1 MIKRRMTGALVPP
14 VALGVLGLGT
24 PAVAFAASTPSSVA
38 RAAQPEPAAVVT
50 ALDRAAHPLRGVE
63 PGGDTR
69 DLRPLG
75 RMVGD
80 ARVVGLGEATH
91 GSHDF
96 FALKDRVF
104 RHLVTERGF
113 RTFALEASWS
123 TGLRLDDYVVH
134 GKGDPRRI
142 MRDEFQRDY
151 LWWNNTD
158 YLGLVEW
165 MRAYNTRHPD
175 DPVRFV
181 GDDIAWTGPEVYDEV
196 TEYVAR
202 HRPGLSARLAEL
214 YRGLR
219 PTVPTGT
226 YIEERLTEPY
236 AERRAAADRTGEAL
250 RLLERQGPGD
260 DREGYAW
267 AVQQA
272 TAVDRTAR
280 QYAFDFDDPAQVAEA
295 MRYRDEAM
303 AANVLWW
310 QRRTG
315 DKVLLSAHNAHD
327 SYETTDPEHS
337 PKTQGAFLRDHLGDG
352 YVSIGLTFDRGSF
365 NATGEDGALHRWTL
379 GPAAPGSNEHT
390 LDRVR
395 HRDYLADLRTVGPR
409 AAAWL
414 REARPTRSIGTAYP
428 DDGPRDVALARAH
441 DVLIHLH
448 AVEASR
454 LRDRQTASLPRNASR
469 LPSSRAICSSRLRS
483 SAKRVPLCGTF
494 LPRR

>member
-1 MIKRRMTGALVPP
+1 MARHMAMALTLP
-14 VALGVLGLGT
+14 VVLGTLTLGA
-24 PAVAFAASTPSSVA
+24 PAVAAVPPSPPSSPSSA
-38 RAAQPEPAAVVT
+38 RPVTEPGPAAVA
-50 ALDRAAHPLRGVE
+50 ALDRAAHPLRTVE

-75 RMVGD
+75 EMTGD

-91 GSHDF
+91 STHDF

-134 GKGDPRRI
+134 GRGDPRRI

-158 YLGLVEW
+158 YLKLVEW
-165 MRAYNTRHPD
+165 MRRYNVRHPD
-175 DPVRFV
+175 DPVRFL

-196 TEYVAR
+196 MEYVAG
-202 HRPGLSARLAEL
+202 HHPALSARVAEL

-219 PTVPTGT
+219 PAVPTGT
-226 YIEERLTEPY
+226 YIEEYLGKPY
-236 AERRAAADRTGEAL
+236 VERREAADRTGEAL
-250 RLLERQGPGD
+250 RLLERQGPDGD
-260 DREGYAW
+260 RAGYDR

-272 TAVDRTAR
+272 TAIDRTAR
-280 QYAFDFDDPAQVAEA
+280 QYAFDFDDPAQTAAA

-303 AANVLWW
+303 ADNVLWW

-315 DKVLLSAHNAHD
+315 TKVLLSAHNAHV
-327 SYETTDPEHS
+327 SYETMDPRHY
-337 PKTQGAFLRDHLGDG
+337 PRMQGAFLRDRLGAD
-352 YVSIGLTFDRGSF
+352 YVSVGLTFDRGSF
-365 NATGEDGALHRWTL
+365 NATGQDGAIHRWTL
-379 GPAAPGSNEHT
+379 GPAGPGGNEHI

-395 HRDYLADLRTVGPR
+395 HRDYLVDLRTVGPP

-414 REARPTRSIGTAYP
+414 REARPTRSIGTDYP
-428 DDGPRDVALARAH
+428 DGPYDIALARAH

-448 AVEASR
+448 EVEAAR
-454 LRDRQTASLPRNASR
+454 LRDR
-469 LPSSRAICSSRLRS
+469 
-483 SAKRVPLCGTF
+483 
-494 LPRR
+494 